1 MTTGQ
6 KVSAQVGREWVDGS
20 IILSTTVSGERMH
33 YVAYNGG
40 TCWFNEPLLRP
51 RRTEQMSLF

>member
-6 KVSAQVGREWVDGS
+6 KVSAQIGREWVDGE
-20 IILSTTVSGERMH
+20 IILTTTVSGERMH

-40 TCWFNEPLLRP
+40 TCWFNEPLLRH
-51 RRTEQMSLF
+51 RQTEQMSLF

>member
-6 KVSAQVGREWVDGS
+6 KVSAQIGREWVDGE

-33 YVAYNGG
+33 YVAYKGG
-40 TCWFNEPLLRP
+40 TCWFNEPLLRH
-51 RRTEQMSLF
+51 RRTEQMTLF

>member
-6 KVSAQVGREWVDGS
+6 KVSAQIGREWVDGE

-33 YVAYNGG
+33 YVAYKGG
-40 TCWFNEPLLRP
+40 TCWFNEPPLRH

>member
-1 MTTGQ
+1 
-6 KVSAQVGREWVDGS
+6 
-20 IILSTTVSGERMH
+20 MH

-40 TCWFNEPLLRP
+40 ACWFNEPLLRP

>member
-6 KVSAQVGREWVDGS
+6 KVSVQIGRKWVDGE

-33 YVAYNGG
+33 YILYNGG
-40 TCWFNEPLLRP
+40 TCWFNEPLI
-51 RRTEQMSLF
+51 RRREATQTTLF